1 VLKGVSLVDSRHGN
15 EPCAVPALTALAKH
29 SSSNDVTSAVLNV
42 PINFRSYQIVRLLID
57 GVWLT
62 FSLDRGLLEWDLQPL
77 AEQLDMLFGDVVPD
91 TILISGELLMEILSL
106 VMNDFENFPIRQR
119 DEFCDT
125 TEMSTVSAD
134 P

>member
-15 EPCAVPALTALAKH
+15 EPSTVSALTALAKH

-62 FSLDRGLLEWDLQPL
+62 FSLDRGLLEWLLQPL
-77 AEQLDMLFGDVVPD
+77 TEQLNMLFGDVVPD
-91 TILISGELLMEILSL
+91 TILMISMKSFLS
-106 VMNDFENFPIRQR
+106 R
-119 DEFCDT
+119 
-125 TEMSTVSAD
+125 A
-134 P
+134 